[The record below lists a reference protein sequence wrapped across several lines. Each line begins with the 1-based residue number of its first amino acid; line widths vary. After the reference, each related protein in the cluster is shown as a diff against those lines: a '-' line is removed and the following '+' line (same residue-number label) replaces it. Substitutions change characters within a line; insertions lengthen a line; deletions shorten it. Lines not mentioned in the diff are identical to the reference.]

1 MKIAVTADVHLKTKE
16 KSPERWNALSNILDK
31 MLSEDIKTLFIAG
44 DLFNEES
51 QNYSEFDEFC
61 KNTKYTSNQIK
72 FHIIPGNHDPSI
84 KQQYFTSDNIRV
96 FSKSEIIKLGE
107 PPAIFLFIPYLPAKS
122 MGEVIA
128 EYKENLPKLWIL
140 IGHGDY
146 MAGLR
151 DPNPYEPG
159 IYMPLTRNDIQYY
172 NPVKIILGHIHKK
185 INLGKVYYPG
195 SPCGLDINETG
206 KRSFLIVNTDTL
218 EVVEKVINT
227 DYIFFNET
235 LISLPTTNEFEYI
248 ERKIQEMVRKWN
260 IGKNEASK
268 VRIRLKIKGYT
279 SNKNKLLE
287 ITKKTLKDFTFYN
300 REEPDLAE
308 VSIFNDPER
317 IAIVEKLR
325 DEIEK
330 LKWDNEITSKEDILE
345 KSLHIILKE

>member
-1 MKIAVTADVHLKTKE
+1 MKVKNFKLSPEFYDLQVDWDKRLKKE
-16 KSPERWNALSNILDK
+16 KDFFSGIFEASKVR
-31 MLSEDIKTLFIAG
+31 
-44 DLFNEES
+44 
-51 QNYSEFDEFC
+51 
-61 KNTKYTSNQIK
+61 
-72 FHIIPGNHDPSI
+72 
-84 KQQYFTSDNIRV
+84 IR
-96 FSKSEIIKLGE
+96 L
-107 PPAIFLFIPYLPAKS
+107 
-122 MGEVIA
+122 
-128 EYKENLPKLWIL
+128 
-140 IGHGDY
+140 
-146 MAGLR
+146 
-151 DPNPYEPG
+151 
-159 IYMPLTRNDIQYY
+159 
-172 NPVKIILGHIHKK
+172 KII
-185 INLGKVYYPG
+185 
-195 SPCGLDINETG
+195 D
-206 KRSFLIVNTDTL
+206 
-218 EVVEKVINT
+218 T

-287 ITKKTLKDFTFYN
+287 ITKETLKNFTFYN
-300 REEPDLAE
+300 HQEPDLSE